1 MTLFKKFLIVVL
13 ISAIM
18 CAAIWMVT
26 YGALYETIGEF
37 PSLISRTIFHTM
49 FMTFSYTIII
59 GIYYLIKGFINLLL
73 KKSAKDHFVFSG
85 LLMLMAVIIVGISPE
100 KEPMNR
106 LESNEQIVEDNE
118 ALQNTIKTLET
129 ENKDLDTQVKKLEE
143 ELTKQNQSK
152 TEEPPSTQVTPHEK
166 PNGSIPSSTNE
177 PKKNSA
183 DYDKNGNYK
192 PVDQMKP
199 EEIKK
204 ELEGMLE
211 ESLTR

>member
-13 ISAIM
+13 IVAIM

-26 YGALYETIGEF
+26 YGAIYETIGDF
-37 PSLISRTIFHTM
+37 PELMDRALFHTM

-59 GIYYLIKGFINLLL
+59 GICYLIIGFIKLLL
-73 KKSAKDHFVFSG
+73 KKTAKDYFTFSG
-85 LLMLMAVIIVGISPE
+85 LLMLMAIIITGILSDI
-100 KEPMNR
+100 EPMNQPKI
-106 LESNEQIVEDNE
+106 NEQIVEDNKV
-118 ALQNTIKTLET
+118 LQKNIKALET
-129 ENKDLDTQVKKLEE
+129 ENKELNDQVKKLEA
-143 ELTKQNQSK
+143 ELTKRHQSK

-183 DYDKNGNYK
+183 DYDKDGNYK
-192 PVDQMKP
+192 PVDRMKP

>member
-1 MTLFKKFLIVVL
+1 M
-13 ISAIM
+13 SALM
-18 CAAIWMVT
+18 YAAILMVT

-59 GIYYLIKGFINLLL
+59 GIYYLIKGFIKLLL
-73 KKSAKDHFVFSG
+73 KKPAKDHFVFSG
-85 LLMLMAVIIVGISPE
+85 LLMLMAIIIVGISPV
-100 KEPMNR
+100 KEPMIPLN
-106 LESNEQIVEDNE
+106 SNEQIVEENE
-118 ALQNTIKTLET
+118 VLQKNIKALET
-129 ENKDLDTQVKKLEE
+129 ENKALDTKVKKLEKE
-143 ELTKQNQSK
+143 ITKQNNYK
-152 TEEPPSTQVTPHEK
+152 TEESTSTRVTSHEKANDSVPPS
-166 PNGSIPSSTNE
+166 SSE
-177 PKKNSA
+177 SKENSA

-211 ESLTR
+211 ESLNR